1 MNTNDANNPMNS
13 GTGAGANYGSSNTGT
28 GLGNSGLT
36 SNEST
41 SYNAGTDYSSA
52 TGGSTS
58 SSATELDSTTGSPL
72 STTSPTTPTN
82 AAGSDSRPGDD
93 YSATAKGAA
102 VAGTAGAAVGRGVD
116 AVQNTTDRAAHA
128 VKDAFTGE
136 NDSYDGD
143 YREGST
149 TSGIFR
155 DRSSA
160 EKAYQSLHERGYHK
174 DDVHLMM
181 SDETRDRHFGD
192 NAEHTELGDKAMEG
206 AGVGSAIGG
215 TAGAIIGAI
224 AAIGTSVALPGL
236 GLIIAGPLAAA
247 LAGAGAGGLT
257 GGLVGALV
265 GSGIPEEHATEYEEG
280 IKNGGI
286 VMGVKP
292 RNAEDAKYFEEQFR
306 SNDADKVY
314 RY

>member
-1 MNTNDANNPMNS
+1 MNTNDENNPMNS
-13 GTGAGANYGSSNTGT
+13 GTGAGANYGTSNTGT
-28 GLGNSGLT
+28 GLGNSGNL

-41 SYNAGTDYSSA
+41 SYAAGTDYSSA
-52 TGGSTS
+52 TGGATS
-58 SSATELDSTTGSPL
+58 SAATGLDST
-72 STTSPTTPTN
+72 STQPIST
-82 AAGSDSRPGDD
+82 
-93 YSATAKGAA
+93 
-102 VAGTAGAAVGRGVD
+102 TAGASASGSTYG
-116 AVQNTTDRAAHA
+116 
-128 VKDAFTGE
+128 TGTE
-136 NDSYDGD
+136 SADDYD
-143 YREGST
+143 YKEGGT

-160 EKAYQSLHERGYHK
+160 EKAYQALHDRGYHK
-174 DDVHLMM
+174 DDVHLLM
-181 SDETRDRHFGD
+181 SDETRDTHFADGT
-192 NAEHTELGDKAMEG
+192 HTDLGDKAMEG

-265 GSGIPEEHATEYEEG
+265 GSGIPEEHAAEYEEG

-292 RNAEDAKYFEEQFR
+292 RNADDAKYFEEQFR
-306 SNDADKVY
+306 TNDADKVY